1 MAFVD
6 VKGNVVVIRIVY
18 DGPPF
23 AGKTTSVRSLARS
36 LMRTVETPQ
45 ESDGRTLFFD
55 WVEYT
60 GGLFEGRQIRCQIV
74 SVPGQ
79 IELAARRRVL
89 LESADVVVF
98 VADTG
103 DPQAVQRSAVAIHEM
118 VEMLY
123 REHEL
128 PVGVIVQANKRD
140 LPTAVPREEV
150 RAALGDDFAQT
161 ALTESVAESGL
172 GIRETFVLAVRVAL
186 DRIREQLGGGDSSD
200 LEERLTGLHQG
211 AEQLL
216 ATLEQLPLGPPP
228 EPARIVAVEDDGG
241 QGAPPWLPDTKV
253 PTGAIW
259 PPVEGRMI
267 LHEAAMSGL
276 TAHRT
281 AGGDWAAG
289 MGGTWRVHSA
299 SNARYVD
306 FDEGRRALVTW
317 AREHASLGEL
327 ISESRCVVLAE
338 AGEGSWRIW
347 QVVRV
352 MPALRGWLADAAALE
367 LPQLYRRL
375 VSAAAVLGEA
385 HARLAGTRLAP
396 TIDTV
401 GRGASGAQYVAL
413 MPAVGAP
420 PPLAIESVESSVAE
434 QLARLLASEL
444 LDRRA
449 ELERTVVSMWRGILP
464 WDSVVTA
471 AITGKR
477 TSRA

>member
-6 VKGNVVVIRIVY
+6 VKGNAVVIRIVY

-23 AGKTTSVRSLARS
+23 AGKTTSVRALSRS
-36 LMRTVETPQ
+36 LMRTMETPS
-45 ESDGRTLFFD
+45 ETEGRTVFFD

-79 IELAARRRVL
+79 VELAARRRAL

-103 DPQAVQRSAVAIHEM
+103 DANAMKRSVASIHEM
-118 VEMLY
+118 VDMLY
-123 REHEL
+123 REGEP

-140 LPTAVPREEV
+140 LETAVPREEV

-186 DRIREQLGGGDSSD
+186 DRIREKLGGEDAETD
-200 LEERLTGLHQG
+200 LERVVGSQGLNES
-211 AEQLL
+211 AAQLL
-216 ATLEQLPLGPPP
+216 AALEQLPIGPPATI
-228 EPARIVAVEDDGG
+228 EVDDVWPSG
-241 QGAPPWLPDTKV
+241 PVPKLPDTRV

-259 PPVEGRMI
+259 PPVEGRMV

-276 TAHRT
+276 VVRRA

-289 MGGTWRVHSA
+289 MGSNWRVHSA
-299 SNARYVD
+299 ALAHYHE
-306 FDEGRRALVTW
+306 FDEGQRRLVDW
-317 AREHASLGEL
+317 AREHSSLADVL
-327 ISESRCVVLAE
+327 SASRCIVLAE
-338 AGEGSWRIW
+338 VGDGTWRLW

-352 MPALRGWLADAAALE
+352 QPTLRDWLADASGLE

-375 VSAAAVLGEA
+375 VSAAGVLGEA
-385 HARLAGTRLAP
+385 HAKLAGTRLAV

-401 GRGASGAQYVAL
+401 GRGAGGAQYVAL
-413 MPAVGAP
+413 MPALGAP
-420 PPLAIESVESSVAE
+420 PPAPVESVEASVAE
-434 QLARLLASEL
+434 QLSRLLSSEL
-444 LDRRA
+444 VDRRA

-471 AITGKR
+471 AIAGKKHP
-477 TSRA
+477 SA

>member
-6 VKGNVVVIRIVY
+6 VKGNAVVIRIVY

-23 AGKTTSVRSLARS
+23 AGKTTSVRALSRS
-36 LMRTVETPQ
+36 LMRTMETPA
-45 ESDGRTLFFD
+45 ESEGRTVFFD

-79 IELAARRRVL
+79 VELAARRRAL

-103 DPQAVQRSAVAIHEM
+103 DANAMKRSVVSIHEM

-123 REHEL
+123 REGEL

-140 LPTAVPREEV
+140 LPTAVPREDI

-186 DRIREQLGGGDSSD
+186 DRIREKLGGHNAETD
-200 LEERLTGLHQG
+200 LELVVGSHGLNDS
-211 AEQLL
+211 AAQLL
-216 ATLEQLPLGPPP
+216 AALEQLPIGPPAII
-228 EPARIVAVEDDGG
+228 EVEDERASD
-241 QGAPPWLPDTKV
+241 PIPKLPDTRV

-259 PPVEGRMI
+259 PPVEGRMV

-276 TAHRT
+276 VARRA

-289 MGGTWRVHSA
+289 MGSSWRVHSA
-299 SNARYVD
+299 ALAHYHE
-306 FDEGRRALVTW
+306 FDEGKRRLVEW
-317 AREHASLGEL
+317 AREHALLKAVLSD
-327 ISESRCVVLAE
+327 SRCVVLAE
-338 AGEGSWRIW
+338 VGDGTWRLW

-352 MPALRGWLADAAALE
+352 QPTLRSWLADAAGLE

-375 VSAAAVLGEA
+375 VSAAGVLGEA
-385 HARLAGTRLAP
+385 HAKLAGTRLAV

-413 MPAVGAP
+413 MPALGAP
-420 PPLAIESVESSVAE
+420 PPVQMESVEASVSE
-434 QLARLLASEL
+434 QLSRLLSSEL
-444 LDRRA
+444 VDRRA

-464 WDSVVTA
+464 WDAVVTA
-471 AITGKR
+471 AIAGKKHPM
-477 TSRA
+477 A